1 MATEQKEITDPCA
14 KYNEQTSFLS
24 KTIFASRWLQ
34 VPIYLGL
41 IVVQGIYAYKF
52 MKNLWYLITNVNE
65 MDADTIMLAVLNL
78 IDVVIRRLWDFRL
91 KTTHEKSSGSTWMDE
106 PCECDR
112 AESQTFYVNYQ
123 HFLDSLIANLCEC
136 LKNFWKND
144 YVGSDYSFF
153 FLDFSDCHG
162 LYRQNSL
169 QYKS

>member
-65 MDADTIMLAVLNL
+65 MDA
-78 IDVVIRRLWDFRL
+78 
-91 KTTHEKSSGSTWMDE
+91 
-106 PCECDR
+106 
-112 AESQTFYVNYQ
+112 FYVNYQ
-123 HFLDSLIANLCEC
+123 HFVYSLIANLCEC
-136 LKNFWKND
+136 LKN
-144 YVGSDYSFF
+144 S
-153 FLDFSDCHG
+153 
-162 LYRQNSL
+162 
-169 QYKS
+169 